1 MSAKEEYIIIE
12 GAKVNNLKNVSLKIP
27 RGKLTV
33 ISGLSGSG
41 KSSLAFETLFAEG
54 QRRFAESL
62 SSFARQFLGRMSK
75 PSVEKI
81 EGIPPAIAISQKV
94 NSANPRST
102 VGTTTEIYDYL
113 RVLYAKIGHTY
124 SPVSGREV
132 KCENIN
138 DVLRHIFTL
147 AGKVYIVCP
156 VKWGLD
162 DKVEQLLNL
171 SESGFSR
178 LFNMDSK
185 VMLRISDLLKE
196 MGKYKDD
203 SLYLLIG
210 RFSMEGNE
218 EKPSEETVASMQ
230 DSLQT
235 AFDQGGGH
243 LAIVCETPDG
253 NFHTRE
259 FSNIFESDGIVFE
272 KPTELM
278 FSYNNPLGAC
288 PVCKGLGM
296 TTGIDETLV
305 VPNSS
310 LSVYE
315 GAIAPWRGEI
325 MGQFQKRLILNAPKF
340 GFPIHKPYA
349 QLTAEQKELLWKGNR
364 YFTGINSFF
373 EMVDSMKY
381 KIQYK
386 YLLSRYSGKTVCH
399 ACHGS
404 RLKKECEYV
413 KVGGKSISELMSMSI
428 DRLYDFFST
437 LKLDKYE
444 EQVAGR
450 AIKEITGRLGY
461 IKAVGLGYLTLSRY
475 SNTLSGG
482 ESQRISLVSSLGNS
496 LIGSLYILDEPS
508 IGLHRRDT
516 GRLIEVVKNLRD
528 LGNTVIIVEHDAEII
543 KSADYLVDIGPLAG
557 VNGGEIVYAGT
568 VRHGLELAAKA
579 KAAGKQTT
587 GSLTLDYLGG
597 LKSMPRKKTPR
608 TWKNSIKLSGCME
621 HNLKNI
627 TAEFPIGVLTVV
639 TGVSGSG
646 KSTLV
651 GDTLYPALLRHFNK
665 SGGHPGAFKELS
677 GSLNMI
683 SSVVYIDQNPIGKSV
698 RSNPVTY
705 LKIYDDIRK
714 IYSEQPYARIN
725 GYGHSHFSFNID
737 GGRCPQC
744 LGEGTI
750 TVPMQFMADVTVVCE
765 ECGGKR
771 FKPDILEVKYHG
783 MNINDIL
790 EMSVGQAI
798 DFFSAQS
805 ETGAKRVANKL
816 KILEDVGLG
825 YVKLGQSISSL
836 SGGESQRIKLASFLS
851 KENSQPALFIFDEPT
866 TGLHFHDIEKLPKAF
881 DALIGRG
888 HTLIVVE
895 HNPDMINNAD
905 YIIELG
911 PDGGENGGEI
921 IYAGIPANLKQN

>member
-325 MGQFQKRLILNAPKF
+325 MGQFQKKLILNAPKF

-349 QLTAEQKELLWKGNR
+349 QLTAEQKGLLWKGNR

-444 EQVAGR
+444 EQVAKIDALQSRYTELTGKEYVVSIETKTSSSPGVAAPAPRAVSVPIAFDASSIRTAEQVMSEFYAKVQDNDAMQEIFGDDFNAVEANIEAVHSALSVLINDFDMGPASSEVQDLLSYLAELESQSNSVGAGLKKMAKELEAWAESAATSFAQSIGSGISDLVTDFMTIDEQVEALNEELDAAKEEQLDRNKDLLEAEEEYRIALLEGNQTEIDAALENLEIARDQQAAQDKKVESLEDEIESTKNGTKAWEDFGRAALLALADVLESLGAQLAAQAVVNAVAYPPNYVNAGIAAAGSVAAYVAAGLIRGWAGKYAKGGVVPQVAGVPSTGDQHIARVNPGELILNKAQQGNIAQLLTSQEALLAMKESEGDRSSRQIVIELNGDVYGLDSEEVGR
-450 AIKEITGRLGY
+450 AIYRNIRSLQEEGR
-461 IKAVGLGYLTLSRY
+461 
-475 SNTLSGG
+475 
-482 ESQRISLVSSLGNS
+482 
-496 LIGSLYILDEPS
+496 
-508 IGLHRRDT
+508 
-516 GRLIEVVKNLRD
+516 
-528 LGNTVIIVEHDAEII
+528 
-543 KSADYLVDIGPLAG
+543 
-557 VNGGEIVYAGT
+557 
-568 VRHGLELAAKA
+568 
-579 KAAGKQTT
+579 
-587 GSLTLDYLGG
+587 
-597 LKSMPRKKTPR
+597 
-608 TWKNSIKLSGCME
+608 
-621 HNLKNI
+621 
-627 TAEFPIGVLTVV
+627 
-639 TGVSGSG
+639 
-646 KSTLV
+646 
-651 GDTLYPALLRHFNK
+651 
-665 SGGHPGAFKELS
+665 
-677 GSLNMI
+677 
-683 SSVVYIDQNPIGKSV
+683 ID
-698 RSNPVTY
+698 RW
-705 LKIYDDIRK
+705 R
-714 IYSEQPYARIN
+714 
-725 GYGHSHFSFNID
+725 
-737 GGRCPQC
+737 
-744 LGEGTI
+744 
-750 TVPMQFMADVTVVCE
+750 
-765 ECGGKR
+765 
-771 FKPDILEVKYHG
+771 
-783 MNINDIL
+783 
-790 EMSVGQAI
+790 
-798 DFFSAQS
+798 
-805 ETGAKRVANKL
+805 
-816 KILEDVGLG
+816 
-825 YVKLGQSISSL
+825 
-836 SGGESQRIKLASFLS
+836 
-851 KENSQPALFIFDEPT
+851 
-866 TGLHFHDIEKLPKAF
+866 
-881 DALIGRG
+881 
-888 HTLIVVE
+888 
-895 HNPDMINNAD
+895 
-905 YIIELG
+905 
-911 PDGGENGGEI
+911 
-921 IYAGIPANLKQN
+921 